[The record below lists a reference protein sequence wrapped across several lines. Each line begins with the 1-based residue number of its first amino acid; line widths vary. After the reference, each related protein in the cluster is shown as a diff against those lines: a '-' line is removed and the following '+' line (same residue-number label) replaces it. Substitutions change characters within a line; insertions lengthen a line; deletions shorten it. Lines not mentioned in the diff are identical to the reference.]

1 MASLAEV
8 RTLCALSVP
17 VVMVGQPKVAPKEAK
32 TEVPAGAAA
41 EVVVK
46 TEVSGRKVVSE
57 EVVMARA

>member
-1 MASLAEV
+1 M

-46 TEVSGRKVVSE
+46 TEMSGRKVVSE
-57 EVVMARA
+57 EVVMARV